1 MAGSYKQQK
10 LKFDTNHVVLWIPI
24 SISRR
29 LDYLP
34 DHQPVLHDVLMKRI
48 SLIKPFDPYGLKFKL
63 IIETAKTAKTPKTHP
78 VRTNG
83 KDRKFEV

>member
-1 MAGSYKQQK
+1 MDPDINKPTVGLPAGS
-10 LKFDTNHVVLWIPI
+10 
-24 SISRR
+24 SAGAARR
-29 LDYLP
+29 AYEAYFID
-34 DHQPVLHDVLMKRI
+34 QTI
-48 SLIKPFDPYGLKFKL
+48 DPYGLKFKL